1 MQDAFDLV
9 DPKFL
14 EGLVIKDED
23 DNEVIIHL
31 EDDLQEA
38 LQRTNVD
45 VFLAELYECI
55 LLQITVKQNPNDD
68 VYVDYTHIP

>member
-1 MQDAFDLV
+1 MQDVFDLV
-9 DPKFL
+9 DTKFL
-14 EGLVIKDED
+14 EGLVIDED
-23 DNEVIIHL
+23 EVIIDL

-55 LLQITVKQNPNDD
+55 LLQITVKQNPNDED
-68 VYVDYTHIP
+68 YVDYTHIS